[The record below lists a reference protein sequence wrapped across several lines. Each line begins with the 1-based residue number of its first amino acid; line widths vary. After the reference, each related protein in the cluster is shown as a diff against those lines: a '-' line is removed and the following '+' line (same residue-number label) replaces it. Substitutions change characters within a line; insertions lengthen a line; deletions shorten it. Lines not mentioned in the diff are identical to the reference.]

1 MDTPAASASRATST
15 GFVALMILLTFTMFE
30 GVAAAFFSF
39 YGDRIPLP
47 DPTRYLAEDKDLAFA
62 ETIFD
67 AELGWKN
74 RYATPYG
81 ERPRAVDRGRPLVS
95 AYGDSFTHADEVA
108 HSESWSEQLGPLI
121 DADVLNFGGGAYGTD
136 QALLRFEGM
145 FPKRPTPVVLFGF
158 ITNDIERNVSV
169 YWRFLYPQQT
179 LSLTKPRF
187 LLRNDTLEL
196 LPNPAASFAALRDG
210 LQDPQ
215 WIERIGANDW
225 WYNPRSMPKRG
236 FPHLR
241 LFFQRGFWEF
251 VRHGQ
256 ERDRLWELEEPQRIF
271 ELILLR
277 LQKTAEAA
285 GADLH
290 VIHFPVVWEVEAF
303 RKHDI
308 LPKSVKSTRKM
319 CEKAG
324 LRCHFP
330 LLATADLG
338 QEAVSSLFTRGLEG
352 GHYSVE
358 GNRRIAH
365 YLAEEI
371 DFAAIAANA
380 ENGRNVVAL
389 PAETPDPPAGD

>member
-1 MDTPAASASRATST
+1 MHTPAASSPPAPSFRFA
-15 GFVALMILLTFTMFE
+15 ALMILLIFGGVE
-30 GVAAAFFSF
+30 GIAAIFFAV

-47 DPTRYLAEDKDLAFA
+47 DPTRYLAEDKDLDFA
-62 ETIFD
+62 ASIFD

-108 HSESWSEQLGPLI
+108 HTESWAEQLGALI

-136 QALLRFEGM
+136 QALLRFEQM

-187 LLRNDTLEL
+187 LLREDSLEL
-196 LPNPAASFAALRDG
+196 LPNPASTTEELRAG
-210 LQDPQ
+210 LQDPR
-215 WIERIGANDW
+215 WIEEIGANDW

-241 LFFQRGFWEF
+241 LFFEKGFWTF
-251 VRHGQ
+251 ARHGQ
-256 ERDRLWELEEPQRIF
+256 TRDRLWELEEPQRIF
-271 ELILLR
+271 ELILRR
-277 LQKTAEAA
+277 LQEQAEAA

-308 LPKSVKSTRKM
+308 LPKSVRSTRKM
-319 CEKAG
+319 CERAG
-324 LRCHFP
+324 LQCHFP
-330 LLATADLG
+330 LLVTGDLT
-338 QEAVSSLFTRGLEG
+338 EDAVRVLFTKGLEG

-358 GNRRIAH
+358 GNRHIAH
-365 YLAEEI
+365 YLAETI
-371 DFAAIAANA
+371 DFAAASAASA
-380 ENGRNVVAL
+380 RNGAAPPADPLDL
-389 PAETPDPPAGD
+389 PAGG